1 MNSTV
6 KTTKPQI
13 NHEGMEMLEKM
24 ILKTSNPSPEKSA
37 GQLHWDDCK
46 RHILQCIY
54 QQFEVR

>member
-6 KTTKPQI
+6 KMKKPQI
-13 NHEGMEMLEKM
+13 NPEGLEMLERH
-24 ILKTSNPSPEKSA
+24 ILKTSNPSPEKSQ
-37 GQLHWDDCK
+37 GQLQWDDCK